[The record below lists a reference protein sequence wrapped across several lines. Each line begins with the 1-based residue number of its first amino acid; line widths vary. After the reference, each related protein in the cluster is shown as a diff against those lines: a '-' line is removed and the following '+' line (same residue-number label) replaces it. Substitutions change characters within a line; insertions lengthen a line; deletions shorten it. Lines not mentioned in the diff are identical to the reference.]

1 MTELGTIQEHYRLS
15 KKITNKNNKIKIMLF
30 YLFVLWYSKKNTNQ
44 PKKGVKKM
52 TDKDFKMLPR
62 NADGDIIHIDDIV
75 GLLSEKQ
82 IDKLT
87 DDDWQRYDEAIN
99 MEYC

>member
-1 MTELGTIQEHYRLS
+1 
-15 KKITNKNNKIKIMLF
+15 
-30 YLFVLWYSKKNTNQ
+30 
-44 PKKGVKKM
+44 M

-62 NADGDIIHIDDIV
+62 NADGDIIHIDDII

-99 MEYC
+99 MEYF